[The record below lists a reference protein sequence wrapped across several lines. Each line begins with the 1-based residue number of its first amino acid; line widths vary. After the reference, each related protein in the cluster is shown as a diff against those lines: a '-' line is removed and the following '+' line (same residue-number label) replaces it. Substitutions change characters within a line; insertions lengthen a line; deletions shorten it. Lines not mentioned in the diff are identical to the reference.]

1 MKIGIEAQRIFRTNK
16 HGMDF
21 VALEV
26 IKELQRIDHENEY
39 FIFVAPG
46 ADRCLEPST
55 NVHIIEVKCPTY
67 PLWEQI
73 ALPLAVAGIK
83 LDILHCTSNTAPI
96 FCSVSLILTL
106 HDIIFLENQ
115 EGSNKSWYQNMGR
128 IYRRIVVPK
137 ILKKCKK
144 IITVSNFERNNIISK
159 LHLPKHNI
167 VTIHNGYNNR
177 FSVLTDDVSCVT
189 QKYIAES
196 EYLLLFGNTD
206 PRKNVP
212 RTLKAYSAYLNQSN
226 KKRHL
231 LIIDIDENILN
242 TIIKDENIENIRPYI
257 CSYGYIPIE
266 DIAYLYN
273 GAWLFLY
280 TSLREGFGIPILES
294 MACGTPVITGNVSSM
309 PEVAGDGGMLV
320 NTFDANA
327 IANKLLEFES
337 DESLYD
343 IQVDYGFERV
353 KQYSWNNT
361 AKALLK
367 VYKETVNS

>member
-73 ALPLAVAGIK
+73 ALPLAVARIK

-96 FCSVSLILTL
+96 FCSVPLILTL

-144 IITVSNFERNNIISK
+144 IITVSNFERNNIKEFLNLPNDLIDFVYNGFSSHFK
-159 LHLPKHNI
+159 LIKETKEI
-167 VTIHNGYNNR
+167 TK
-177 FSVLTDDVSCVT
+177 
-189 QKYIAES
+189 KYISAND
-196 EYLLLFGNTD
+196 YIFFLGNTD
-206 PRKNVP
+206 PKKNVP
-212 RTLKAYSAYLNQSN
+212 RTIKAYSLYLSN
-226 KKRHL
+226 SEKKLPL
-231 LIIDIDENILN
+231 LIADIKEDVLDTILKENDLED
-242 TIIKDENIENIRPYI
+242 IKQYI
-257 CSYGYIPIE
+257 SCPGYISNN
-266 DIAYLYN
+266 DLAYLYN
-273 GAWLFLY
+273 GASIFLY
-280 TSLREGFGIPILES
+280 TSLRESFGIPLLEA
-294 MACGTPVITGNVSSM
+294 MACGTPVITGNVSAM
-309 PEVAGDGGMLV
+309 PEIAGVGGLLV
-320 NTFDANA
+320 DTYDANA
-327 IANKLLEFES
+327 IADKMLLLEI
-337 DESLYD
+337 DENLHNE
-343 IQVDYGFERV
+343 QVKYGLERV